1 MLLDTYLTSNAITT
15 TEFAQRIGRH
25 RTFVKRVRSG
35 QHGVSP
41 DTMQKIIEVT
51 GGQVTASDIHLAR
64 VEFMRRQKQSI
75 AAAE

>member
-1 MLLDTYLTSNAITT
+1 
-15 TEFAQRIGRH
+15 
-25 RTFVKRVRSG
+25 
-35 QHGVSP
+35 
-41 DTMQKIIEVT
+41 MQKIIEVT